1 MTQQP
6 TDGTPSAGPAT
17 AYLEALRERLTADGC
32 RVTATP
38 WGDHQVVVGSRSD
51 RKARWFGT
59 KVQLFVLAAAVP
71 RADDALL
78 ADFTGWAMEYAG
90 DLRGGLPGARNALMV
105 LPTLISADV
114 HPSAT
119 QWAANDARILGTT
132 VIARPVMIH
141 TPTPGTDHVTM
152 YRGGVVWGGMFTTHV
167 LQKATHYYP

>member
-1 MTQQP
+1 MTQQR
-6 TDGTPSAGPAT
+6 TDGTPSAEPAT
-17 AYLEALRERLTADGC
+17 AYLEALRGRLTADGC
-32 RVTATP
+32 RVTATT
-38 WGDHQVVVGSRSD
+38 WDDHQVVIGSRSD

-71 RADDALL
+71 QADDAVL

-114 HPSAT
+114 RPSAT
-119 QWAANDARILGTT
+119 EWAARDARILGTT
-132 VIARPVMIH
+132 VIARPVVVQ
-141 TPTPGTDHVTM
+141 TPTPGAGRATM

-167 LQKATHYYP
+167 LEKASLYYP